1 MNLYELG
8 VKLAYDPD
16 LQRQLDT
23 EVADLEKPNYAMRKL
38 PQFIYDQA
46 RDQAAFIRTAPANT
60 ADVADDVASLSRLG
74 KFKSWAAKGV
84 NPLGTALEA
93 LALATPGKHYRSSF
107 SNPVAEN
114 NVQRPAAF
122 VAKYAP
128 WLGQKIPTISPVAN
142 AVGRAAEPFNQTG
155 GFVNAYR
162 YLRHDV
168 ADGPVRG
175 LLRKLP
181 WLNSRISEVSK
192 VPEAMRGARALGM
205 SKLPTAGLA
214 AYGSY
219 ALGDLA
225 YTLAE
230 ISRGNR
236 NLYDDTLRQSNQGL
250 LQNWTENLLGPG
262 GAFLQYMTDDG
273 RLNSTAASNV
283 MLGPAPAIISGF
295 TREFM
300 RSRNLDKQLEAVKLR
315 AALRQSN
322 TSVADNFKQVLRNA
336 QQGGKSFL
344 SALAPAGETAKR
356 VIPTRP

>member
-16 LQRQLDT
+16 LQRRLEE

-38 PQFIYDQA
+38 PQFVYDQA
-46 RDQAAFIRTAPANT
+46 RDQAVFVRASPENI
-60 ADVADDVASLSRLG
+60 ADATSLSRLG
-74 KFKSWAAKGV
+74 KFKHWAARGV

-93 LALATPGKHYRSSF
+93 LALVTPGNHYRSSF

-114 NVQRPAAF
+114 NIQRPAAF

-128 WLGQKIPTISPVAN
+128 WLGQKIPAISPVAN
-142 AVGRAAEPFNQTG
+142 AVGRAAKPFDQTG

-168 ADGPVRG
+168 ADGPVRE

-181 WLNSRISEVSK
+181 SLNSRISETSK
-192 VPEAMRGARALGM
+192 VPEAMRGARAFGM

-230 ISRGNR
+230 IARGNR

-250 LQNWTENLLGPG
+250 LQNWAENLRSPG
-262 GAFLQYMTDDG
+262 GAFLQHMTDDG
-273 RLNSTAASNV
+273 RLNATAASNF
-283 MLGPAPAIISGF
+283 MFGPAPAIISGL

-300 RSRNLDKQLEAVKLR
+300 RSRNLDKQLEAVKQR

-322 TSVADNFKQVLRNA
+322 TTIANNFKQVLRNA
-336 QQGGKSFL
+336 QQSGKSFL
-344 SALAPAGETAKR
+344 SALAPAGETVKR
-356 VIPTRP
+356 IIPSRP